1 MNAKKQQETQTG
13 RMTIWG
19 LLKNMI
25 PFVLP
30 YRWLIVITLVL
41 TLVGSLMAQV
51 NAVVLDWTVDS
62 INALIQQADG
72 FKWSSAVRILTI
84 ITIILLGKEVV
95 GAVVTFFQRYYGERM
110 RILVSRDLSLKVV
123 ERMLSFRMAFFSS
136 EGNETGKLQSRIDR
150 GIMSLSNT
158 VNNFFIEILPLFTSA
173 VLALIL
179 MFAANVFVGLV
190 ALFIVP
196 VYFWVTYIQASK
208 MKGGRRGIFGS
219 HQAVSQGILN
229 IIESI
234 TVIKSFNREKIE
246 ADRQAAIQRTM
257 TDLQLSTRKKA
268 YFFGGLKSFLEQIGT
283 VLIIIL
289 TAYLV
294 LTDYPGMSIGKI
306 MYHVMLFANVS
317 APIRQLHRIYDDM
330 NDALIYAEG
339 FFGILDADEEVEES
353 GSHHP
358 RRVSGEFELQGV
370 DFTYS
375 NGTQAL
381 FDVSMHIPA
390 GKITALVGLSGAGKS
405 TIVNLLDKFY
415 TPQKGSIKLDGTE
428 LSDWDTEWLRENIG
442 LVLQKNHIFSGTIE
456 ENIRYGCPTATHDDV
471 VKAAK
476 QAYLYDQVMALPHG
490 FETDALQ
497 LSGGQQ
503 QRVAIARMFIKNPPI
518 IFLDEPTASLDAIAT
533 EQIKASIDAIKQ
545 GRTVIIISHN
555 IGQIIDADHIYV
567 LQQGRVVQSGSPQEV
582 YRQGGV
588 YKDIFDASARSM
600 NVDKIANTINIIRYE
615 ENHHI
620 TAHRHHDDCLGT
632 GDRRGQVHHR
642 ERATDHDHRRSP
654 WCQNNVVQTGRQ
666 GNHLAVALARVLG
679 QHVLDQPAEGVEL
692 ASRTGI
698 RQASVY
704 RGEDARRTAHD
715 QRGERTVE
723 DAHQQD
729 LCHRREGR
737 CYCHHLYYQERE
749 R

>member
-1 MNAKKQQETQTG
+1 MNEQNTQPSETG
-13 RMTIWG
+13 KMNIYD
-19 LLKNMI
+19 LLKNIM

-30 YRWLIVITLVL
+30 YRWLISITLVL

-51 NAVVLDWTVDS
+51 NAVVLDRAVDA
-62 INALIQQADG
+62 INALIQEPQ
-72 FKWSSAVRILTI
+72 FSWKSAVRILTTI
-84 ITIILLGKEVV
+84 SIILLGKEVI

-110 RILVSRDLSLKVV
+110 RILVSRDLSLRVV
-123 ERMLSFRMAFFSS
+123 ERMLSFRMAFFTA

-173 VLALIL
+173 VLALGL
-179 MFAANVFVGLV
+179 MFMANVYVGLV
-190 ALFIVP
+190 ALCIVP
-196 VYFWVTYIQASK
+196 LYFYVTYIQAQR
-208 MKGGRRGIFGS
+208 MKGGRRGIFGG

-234 TVIKSFNREKIE
+234 SVIKSFNRETIE
-246 ADRQAAIQRTM
+246 ANRQADLQRNM
-257 TDLQLSTRKKA
+257 TDLQLNTRKQS
-268 YFFGGLKSFLEQIGT
+268 FLFNGLKSFLEQIGT

-294 LTDYPGMSIGKI
+294 LIDYPGMSIGKI

-339 FFGILDADEEVEES
+339 FFGILHADHEVEDT
-353 GSHHP
+353 GKHHP
-358 RRVSGEFELQGV
+358 ATVKGDFELNGV

-381 FDVSMHIPA
+381 FDVSMHIES

-415 TPQKGSIKLDGTE
+415 HPGKGSIKLDGVE
-428 LSDWDTEWLRENIG
+428 LKDWDTQWLRDNVG
-442 LVLQKNHIFSGTIE
+442 LVLQKNHIFDGSIE
-456 ENIRYGCPTATHDDV
+456 ENIKYGNPQATHEEV

-476 QAYLYDQVMALPHG
+476 QAYIYDQITQLPNG
-490 FETDALQ
+490 FETSALQ

-503 QRVAIARMFIKNPPI
+503 QRIAIARMFIKNPPI

-533 EQIKASIDAIKQ
+533 EQIKASIDAIKA

-555 IGQIIDADHIYV
+555 IGQIIDADKIYV
-567 LQQGRVVQSGSPQEV
+567 LQKGRVVQSGTPKEV
-582 YRQGGV
+582 YQQGGV

-600 NVDKIANTINIIRYE
+600 NVDKIADTME
-615 ENHHI
+615 
-620 TAHRHHDDCLGT
+620 
-632 GDRRGQVHHR
+632 
-642 ERATDHDHRRSP
+642 
-654 WCQNNVVQTGRQ
+654 Q
-666 GNHLAVALARVLG
+666 G
-679 QHVLDQPAEGVEL
+679 
-692 ASRTGI
+692 
-698 RQASVY
+698 
-704 RGEDARRTAHD
+704 
-715 QRGERTVE
+715 
-723 DAHQQD
+723 
-729 LCHRREGR
+729 
-737 CYCHHLYYQERE
+737 
-749 R
+749 